1 MYRLLILL
9 MFLCSCSNNL
19 TKEEVRIQEYGE
31 LYFTMDCWWSNQEL
45 LAPTLFHCSGQ
56 VSTPL
61 ISGYISLA
69 IEEDLGGERFF
80 SICGRNIELNTGHP
94 IHDTMIPAMT
104 EYTYSCIN
112 SYERSLGDEFDWIW
126 EEDTNTLQLIWR
138 PEDDL
143 DKVLTLF
150 VPERIDSPRVL
161 GSVYYKT
168 GYFN

>member
-1 MYRLLILL
+1 MA
-9 MFLCSCSNNL
+9 
-19 TKEEVRIQEYGE
+19 V
-31 LYFTMDCWWSNQEL
+31 
-45 LAPTLFHCSGQ
+45 
-56 VSTPL
+56 
-61 ISGYISLA
+61 
-69 IEEDLGGERFF
+69 EEDLGGERFF